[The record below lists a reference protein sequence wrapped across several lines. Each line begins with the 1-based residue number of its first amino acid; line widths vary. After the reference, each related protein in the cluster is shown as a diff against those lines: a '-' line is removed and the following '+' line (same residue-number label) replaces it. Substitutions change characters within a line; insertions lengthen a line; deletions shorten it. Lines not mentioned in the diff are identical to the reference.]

1 MYVTAYYS
9 GPSVIPAAALL
20 TGSLF
25 AGLTLVAVTTR
36 ADFSILCGVLGSL
49 LAHGLIVA
57 SLFFGFDLGVTFTV
71 AMVVGLAAATLY
83 STTNAMLHYRTD
95 QYVAVFLSLFAAV
108 AYVLLSAHDPG
119 LASALTPGA
128 ALWRPVSPC
137 TLPWKGL

>member
-1 MYVTAYYS
+1 MFGNGTAAGY
-9 GPSVIPAAALL
+9 GAVPVRDALP
-20 TGSLF
+20 

-36 ADFSILCGVLGSL
+36 ADFSFLCGVLGSL
-49 LAHGLIVA
+49 LALGLIVA
-57 SLFFGFDLGVTFTV
+57 SLLFEFDLGVAFEV
-71 AMVVGLAAATLY
+71 AMVVGLAAAISY
-83 STTNAMLHYRTD
+83 STSNVMLHYRTD
-95 QYVAVFLSLFAAV
+95 QYVAAFLSLFAAV